1 MTPVGLRNFENR
13 LERMV
18 EGTFSRVFKSGVR
31 PVELGRRMVR
41 EMDGKRSIGVSG
53 KTVAPNDFTIRLS
66 DTDRTELEPIH
77 ESLVREL
84 CDTAREHARDE
95 GYTFVGPISVNFE
108 TDEGL
113 HTGNF
118 NVAARL
124 VEAEGGVAVGS
135 LILPNGQ
142 RVILGEYVLSIGR
155 LPECTIA
162 LGDPNVSR
170 RHAEIRPAG
179 AGYRLTD
186 LGSTNGTLVNGQRVH
201 EHQLTDGDVVQFG
214 ATEIVFTES

>member
-1 MTPVGLRNFENR
+1 
-13 LERMV
+13 MV

-53 KTVAPNDFTIRLS
+53 KTVAPNDFTISLS
-66 DTDRTELEPIH
+66 ESDRTELEPMH
-77 ESLVREL
+77 DSLVREL

-95 GYTFVGPISVNFE
+95 GYTFVGPIAVTLE

-118 NVAARL
+118 HVVARL
-124 VEAEGGVAVGS
+124 VEAEGGAAVGS
-135 LILPNGQ
+135 LILPNSQ
-142 RVILGEYVLSIGR
+142 RVVLGEYLLSIGR
-155 LPECTIA
+155 LPECTIT

-179 AGYRLTD
+179 TGYRLTD
-186 LGSTNGTLVNGQRVH
+186 LGSTNGTLVNGQRAH
-201 EHQLTDGDVVQFG
+201 EHQLVDGDVLQFG